1 MNQDVKDQWLTALRS
16 GDYEQGTRSGLHS
29 RDNKF
34 CCLGVLC
41 DLAVKAGV
49 LPKAVQVGGNQ
60 NYEYRDTDPK
70 RLNNGQP
77 SLNGGYAPYEV
88 MRWAGLS
95 DCNPPMTVPDGKQ
108 TVPDGKRT
116 DTLALLNDSGNYDFA
131 QLANLIEAQL

>member
-1 MNQDVKDQWLTALRS
+1 MNQDIKDQWLIALRS

-29 RDNKF
+29 RDEKF

-49 LPKAVQVGGNQ
+49 LPKAVQVNAYE

-70 RLNNGQP
+70 RLDNDQP

-88 MRWAGLS
+88 VQWAGLS
-95 DCNPPMTVPDGKQ
+95 DCNPPMTVPNGKWS
-108 TVPDGKRT
+108 DS
-116 DTLALLNDSGNYDFA
+116 LALLNDSGNYDFA
-131 QLANLIEAQL
+131 ALANLIEAQL